1 MKIPDWLYQRLEPHM
16 IDWLRKHGWIV
27 FERAVWE
34 DIKNK
39 ATQEKSEHR
48 MTKLELDAAKSS
60 RKPGA
65 WE

>member
-34 DIKNK
+34 DIKS
-39 ATQEKSEHR
+39 KSERQEAESR

-60 RKPGA
+60 KKPGLG
-65 WE
+65 E